1 MQVNNIV
8 KALKRDQEKL
18 SLGLRSLNLPADRP
32 EKKAKARKSPVETCF
47 QDVVGSMIPDDD
59 DDDGDAVVDD
69 DDKDDGG

>member
-47 QDVVGSMIPDDD
+47 QDVVASMIP
-59 DDDGDAVVDD
+59 
-69 DDKDDGG
+69 